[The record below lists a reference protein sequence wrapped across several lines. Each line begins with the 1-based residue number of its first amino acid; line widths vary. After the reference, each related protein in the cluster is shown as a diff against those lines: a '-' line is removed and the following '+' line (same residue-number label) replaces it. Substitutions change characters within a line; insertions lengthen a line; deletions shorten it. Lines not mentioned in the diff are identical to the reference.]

1 MKGKIVVH
9 ERVTRPPPPPL
20 PPSALVDGPRQPL
33 AL

>member
-9 ERVTRPPPPPL
+9 ERVTRPPL